1 MLQSSLYCSSEDW
14 VFSYDGHYWYE
25 SDFYRFFP
33 KHEWKGIVG
42 EGEKNNIID
51 AFLKQ
56 NVAAKLAVDLGLNF
70 SFDVAKKVDARYKM
84 LLVNEYYMR
93 HFLGSLIPYSSLV
106 FCDKHLKNEVFSK
119 HILLSFDSDQKRD
132 SIISLAVSIKDS
144 IRAGSSFSE
153 FAIKYSDDPSVGVNG
168 GSLGW
173 VQVGQTVPSFQTGLF
188 SLCLGCVDVV
198 ETDFGVHV
206 IGVDSVRSSHYKY
219 MEKNVYDDFVFRFSS
234 AYIEESLKDVAA
246 AHDTL
251 LIADAN
257 VVFDDASL
265 LGVVEL
271 LDDELIKKGGKR
283 KDVSVLEVL
292 KSYPKVLAMY
302 NSEYIGGA
310 WFANKIESTLHRG
323 AFYATLSEIKKDFTM
338 ILLRDIAY
346 KKAVGLGL
354 QNNFSFLS
362 QYRPVK
368 LGVYE
373 KAYMSWLVD
382 GVENPTPE
390 EIENY
395 FMKNKK
401 HTDLKKSY
409 DSIEAILL
417 QQKQKNV
424 KSLYEKSIEAR
435 EKIEINRVWLDG

>member
-1 MLQSSLYCSSEDW
+1 
-14 VFSYDGHYWYE
+14 
-25 SDFYRFFP
+25 
-33 KHEWKGIVG
+33 
-42 EGEKNNIID
+42 
-51 AFLKQ
+51 
-56 NVAAKLAVDLGLNF
+56 
-70 SFDVAKKVDARYKM
+70 
-84 LLVNEYYMR
+84 
-93 HFLGSLIPYSSLV
+93 
-106 FCDKHLKNEVFSK
+106 
-119 HILLSFDSDQKRD
+119 
-132 SIISLAVSIKDS
+132 
-144 IRAGSSFSE
+144 
-153 FAIKYSDDPSVGVNG
+153 
-168 GSLGW
+168 
-173 VQVGQTVPSFQTGLF
+173 
-188 SLCLGCVDVV
+188 
-198 ETDFGVHV
+198 
-206 IGVDSVRSSHYKY
+206 
-219 MEKNVYDDFVFRFSS
+219 
-234 AYIEESLKDVAA
+234 
-246 AHDTL
+246 
-251 LIADAN
+251 
-257 VVFDDASL
+257 
-265 LGVVEL
+265 
-271 LDDELIKKGGKR
+271 
-283 KDVSVLEVL
+283 
-292 KSYPKVLAMY
+292 
-302 NSEYIGGA
+302 
-310 WFANKIESTLHRG
+310 
-323 AFYATLSEIKKDFTM
+323 M